1 MAVKRRK
8 FDKRKSIRRKSRVRS
23 LFGGYMGDGRG
34 FEVTMDKSHL
44 IDDKKKFLENYEKS
58 KPSKFWLPSYLDHK
72 VNKNVIDDTTMNNL
86 LLEMNSNDQ
95 ARRNLAREQ
104 LKDLLIMR
112 DIEKNPDDYMREWLQ
127 GKHKKNTWV
136 KTAARVGLGTAAVLA
151 GLYGAYQ
158 WGTPMLGMLSS
169 GYNWVKGK
177 LGSTPNTGT
186 GTGTGK
192 PDFDAMKGRL
202 ESFDEKEIKNPMLS
216 FGADEKSDQIRDLL
230 SKTSQP
236 ITISSQKNPGIEGY
250 SDGYFY
256 ARNKLGDYEWVPE
269 NSLPGWVVNRGNLTA
284 DYPEIDMHYKRIINA
299 TNTTGGGFRM
309 TKRGRKLLKRY
320 RKCLRRKR
328 C

>member
-8 FDKRKSIRRKSRVRS
+8 FGRRKSIRKKSRVRS
-23 LFGGYMGDGRG
+23 LFGGYMGNGRG

-44 IDDKKKFLENYEKS
+44 IDDKKQFLDNYEKN
-58 KPSKFWLPSYLDHK
+58 KPSKSWLPSYLDHK

-112 DIEKNPDDYMREWLQ
+112 DIEKNPDEYMREWLQ

-136 KTAARVGLGTAAVLA
+136 KTAARVGLGTAAALA
-151 GLYGAYQ
+151 GLYGVYQ

-177 LGSTPNTGT
+177 LGGTPS
-186 GTGTGK
+186 TGTGK
-192 PDFDAMKGRL
+192 PDFNAMKGKL
-202 ESFDEKEIKNPMLS
+202 ESVDGLEIKNPMLS
-216 FGADEKSDQIRDLL
+216 FGADEQSQKIRDIYTNGYG
-230 SKTSQP
+230 S
-236 ITISSQKNPGIEGY
+236 ITVNSQKNPGIAGY
-250 SDGYFY
+250 SDGWFY
-256 ARNKLGDYEWVPE
+256 AKNHAGKYEWVPE
-269 NSLPGWVVNRGNLTA
+269 KQLLGWAVNKGNMAL
-284 DYPEIDMHYKRIINA
+284 DYPELNEQYLTFMG
-299 TNTTGGGFRM
+299 NTLGSGFHM
-309 TKRGRKLLKRY
+309 TKRGRQLLKRY